1 MNNPK
6 TAYKIVGISGSLRIN
21 STNTALLR
29 LIIELAPKDRIA
41 SFEIMNYI
49 TVPVYNNDFETFGV
63 PDDVLKI
70 SKKISEADAVY
81 LSTPEYNYSI
91 SSPMKNLIDWLC
103 RVKPNPLLDKP
114 CAIASVSAG

>member
-29 LIIELAPKDRIA
+29 LISELTPKDRIA

-49 TVPVYNNDFETFGV
+49 TVPVYNNDFETFGI
-63 PDDVLKI
+63 PDDV
-70 SKKISEADAVY
+70 
-81 LSTPEYNYSI
+81 
-91 SSPMKNLIDWLC
+91 
-103 RVKPNPLLDKP
+103 
-114 CAIASVSAG
+114 